1 MSWVFDL
8 ENRIYT
14 IVKTKVTNKLKS
26 KYSKINFTQ
35 DPTPDDTNSYFPTI
49 YIHFLP
55 SNEYGKTLDALTINA
70 IMSTAQIEVTSSKT
84 QGQTVARQV
93 IWETIEQF
101 KAFRYEV
108 FQTPEVIPTG
118 NDTNCCVCR
127 VRRMV
132 GANDTV
138 G

>member
-1 MSWVFDL
+1 MDLIKIKNLYSL
-8 ENRIYT
+8 EN
-14 IVKTKVTNKLKS
+14 TKAASLLR
-26 KYSKINFTQ
+26 KYEY
-35 DPTPDDTNSYFPTI
+35 PYEV
-49 YIHFLP
+49 LP
-55 SNEYGKTLDALTINA
+55 HISEFILEYGKTLDALTINA

-101 KAFRYEV
+101 KALRYEV